1 MPRAKGFDVTQL
13 SDLILARLRSKD
25 ARVIRARDL
34 YRLADGTVENPRR
47 YTDQTL
53 QRMRRSGLIRYDS
66 KLGWSEVDQD
76 AERLEAG
83 RLDGRVA
90 ELS

>member
-1 MPRAKGFDVTQL
+1 MTKL
-13 SDLILARLRSKD
+13 SDLILARLRSKG

-34 YRLADGTVENPRR
+34 YKLADGMVESPLR

-53 QRMRRSGLIRYDS
+53 QRMRRGGLIRYDS
-66 KLGWSEVDQD
+66 KLGWSEVDQE
-76 AERLEAG
+76 AELLEAG